1 MCHGAHPWFHSE
13 KAKRERAGKN
23 AFFALGASPKF
34 HHLGPVAILA
44 QDLSNTVAIF
54 GFRPRARQ
62 VLSQNGHGAKKGSQ
76 KAKKATQTDRI
87 DNLEKGQNVKIMPKS
102 QKQKWKRSPGAKMAF
117 GLCKKSKN
125 MDFAK
130 KKTTPKRLFVSRF
143 FAAVSETTALDKN
156 WKVAKNCRS

>member
-1 MCHGAHPWFHSE
+1 MAHTPGSILKRPKGKGLEKTHFLPW
-13 KAKRERAGKN
+13 GPC
-23 AFFALGASPKF
+23 PKF

-87 DNLEKGQNVKIMPKS
+87 DNLGKGQNVKIMPKS

-117 GLCKKSKN
+117 GLCKKAKTWTLQ
-125 MDFAK
+125 K
-130 KKTTPKRLFVSRF
+130 KKRQNAKIGVFFRF
-143 FAAVSETTALDKN
+143 FAAVCETTALDKN